1 MGMKIIDNNGNGLI
15 INDSGSRLRLLTV
28 TDHNK
33 LQTVATFSGIVGKEK
48 FVDTLLGLL
57 ESVASGGGGNDDNR
71 SC

>member
-1 MGMKIIDNNGNGLI
+1 MGMKIIDKNGNGLI
-15 INDSGSRLRLLTV
+15 INDSGSRFRLQTV

-57 ESVASGGGGNDDNR
+57 ESVAGGGCNDDNG